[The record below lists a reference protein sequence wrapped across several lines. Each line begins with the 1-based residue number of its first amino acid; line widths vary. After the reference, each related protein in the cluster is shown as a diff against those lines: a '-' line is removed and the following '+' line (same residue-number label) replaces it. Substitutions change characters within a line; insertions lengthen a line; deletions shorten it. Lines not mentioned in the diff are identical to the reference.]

1 MSGVTITL
9 LATLRFTVGF
19 VGFLG
24 PSTTAKLMGHPA
36 PASSVISNR
45 LWASRDGILAGLL
58 FSASSNESVRHA
70 LLGGIAA
77 DVLDIVSVALGVLD
91 GSVGTK
97 TAVAFGGGGIAFLS
111 LGLSALNGLERNK
124 A

>member
-1 MSGVTITL
+1 MSGLAITL
-9 LATLRFTVGF
+9 LSTLRFTVGV

-58 FSASSNESVRHA
+58 FSASSDESVRLA
-70 LLGGIAA
+70 LLGGITA
-77 DVLDIVSVALGVLD
+77 DVLDIVSVALGLLD

-97 TAVAFGGGGIAFLS
+97 TAVAFGGGAMAFVG
-111 LGLSALNGLERNK
+111 LGLVALNGLESK
-124 A
+124 KI